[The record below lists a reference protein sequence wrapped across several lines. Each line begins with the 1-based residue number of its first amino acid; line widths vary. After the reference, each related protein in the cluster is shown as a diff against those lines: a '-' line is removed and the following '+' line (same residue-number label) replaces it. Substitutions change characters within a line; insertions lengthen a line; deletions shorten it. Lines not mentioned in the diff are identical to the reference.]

1 MINNDVKC
9 CDTNDPTSPKRRRV
23 FQIAAA
29 GVAAGLTGPGLPAH
43 AAPAVGDRLVLVDVE
58 GDPVALKVADLKV
71 GKPVVAFTFDPAT
84 KAVRNDSRLH
94 KVTLIKFEES
104 QLDDQ
109 TKALAAGG
117 VLAFSAICTH
127 QACEVKT
134 WIAKE
139 KALVCY
145 CHSSKFLPLEAGKVE
160 SGPAPRAL
168 PTLPLKL
175 DGEQIVV
182 AGEFSARPGSSQ

>member
-1 MINNDVKC
+1 MINNEIKC
-9 CDTNDPTSPKRRRV
+9 CATNDPISPKRRRV

-29 GVAAGLTGPGLPAH
+29 SVATGLTGLGFPAH
-43 AAPAVGDRLVLVDVE
+43 AAPAVGDRLVLDDVE
-58 GDPVALKVADLKV
+58 GDPIALKVGDLKV
-71 GKPVVAFTFDPAT
+71 GKPVVAFAFDPAT

-104 QLDDQ
+104 QLDEQ

-145 CHSSKFLPLEAGKVE
+145 CHSSKFLPLEGGKLE
-160 SGPAPRAL
+160 SGPAPRGL

-175 DGEQIVV
+175 DGEQLVV
-182 AGEFSARPGSSQ
+182 AGDFSARPGSAQ